1 MKHGLKALCVAVGL
15 VLSGQVLADT
25 TWTLNATETGV
36 TSGGITETTTGW
48 ANTSTSNSPFTNP
61 TTDQFALE
69 AQTGRLSAYPGI
81 GMNNLDACPG
91 QTTCDVNEGISPEHA
106 VDNNERYEMLLLSF
120 TSKVKLTKI
129 TTSYG
134 SPDSDMTVLA
144 YTGPGTYTFGTNTTW
159 STLGSGWTV
168 IGNYGTAALTT
179 GGTTLALNTTSSS
192 TQWLIGA
199 YNPLAGGTTNGLTL
213 GDDSIKFLSVDAC
226 VPGTPG
232 CTTTTTQVPEPG
244 SLALFGLAA
253 IGMAALRRRQRA

>member
-1 MKHGLKALCVAVGL
+1 MKNGLRILCGAIAL
-15 VLSGQVLADT
+15 VLSGQVLADS

-36 TSGGITETTTGW
+36 TVGGITQTTTGW
-48 ANTSTSNSPFTNP
+48 ANTNGSGANV
-61 TTDQFALE
+61 DGYALE
-69 AQTGRLSAYPGI
+69 AQTGRLAAYPGI
-81 GMNNLDACPG
+81 GMNNLDACG
-91 QTTCDVNEGISPEHA
+91 TQLYCDVNEGISPEHA

-120 TSKVKLTKI
+120 SSKVKLTKI

-144 YTGPGTYTFGTNTTW
+144 YTGTGAPTLTGLTW
-159 STLGSGWTV
+159 STLGSGWAV
-168 IGNYGTAALTT
+168 IGNYGTSALTT
-179 GGTTLALNTTSSS
+179 GGTTLALNTTQSS
-192 TQWLIGA
+192 TYWLIGA

-226 VPGTPG
+226 VPGAPG

-253 IGMAALRRRQRA
+253 IGMAALRRRQRV